1 VFLTFN
7 KNSIE
12 LCKTPHKIS
21 FDSVTIK
28 RELYKTPHK
37 ISFDSVAAE
46 HGDLDRETLIMIL
59 VQSVDKTSI
68 PYLSKT
74 LMRIWM
80 RFVQEV
86 IRILIMSR
94 TEKPYFHLRRR
105 LNMGRVLLAK

>member
-74 LMRIWM
+74 
-80 RFVQEV
+80 
-86 IRILIMSR
+86 
-94 TEKPYFHLRRR
+94 
-105 LNMGRVLLAK
+105 